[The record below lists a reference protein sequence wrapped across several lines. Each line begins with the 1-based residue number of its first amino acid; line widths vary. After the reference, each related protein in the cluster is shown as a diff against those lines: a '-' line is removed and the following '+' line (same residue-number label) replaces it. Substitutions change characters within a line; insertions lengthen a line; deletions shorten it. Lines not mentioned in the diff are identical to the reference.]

1 MKFRSKLNVKV
12 DTRTVIK
19 DFILLDYLKLLVKSI
34 NRTIKSILG
43 LVFSVSSGNGR
54 LVATRLQLSC

>member
-1 MKFRSKLNVKV
+1 MSKLIQEL
-12 DTRTVIK
+12 IK
-19 DFILLDYLKLLVKSI
+19 DDRLLDYLKLLVKSI

-54 LVATRLQLSC
+54 LVVTRLMLTSNH

>member
-1 MKFRSKLNVKV
+1 MSKL
-12 DTRTVIK
+12 IK
-19 DFILLDYLKLLVKSI
+19 DLIKDENLLYYLKLLVKSI

-54 LVATRLQLSC
+54 LVATRLLSC

>member
-54 LVATRLQLSC
+54 LVATRL